1 MVDLRP
7 RSAKLR
13 ARAVR
18 LVRQFGRVSPR
29 EAQRLLAASGASAKV
44 AIAMA
49 RLGVDAPEARRRLK
63 RAAGSLRRALE

>member
-13 ARAVR
+13 ARALR
-18 LVRQFGRVSPR
+18 LVRQLGRVPPR
-29 EAQRLLAASGASAKV
+29 EAERLLRASGASAKV

-63 RAAGSLRRALE
+63 AAAGSLRRALE

>member
-13 ARAVR
+13 ARAQR
-18 LVRQFGRVSPR
+18 LVRQLGRVSPR
-29 EAQRLLAASGASAKV
+29 EAARLLRASGGSAKL

-49 RLGVDAPEARRRLK
+49 RLHVDAPEARRRLK
-63 RAAGSLRRALE
+63 SAAGSLRRALQ